1 MYERF
6 FGSKRLLLSYLA
18 VSSQTCHLP
27 VQMSTTPLAAPTQ
40 THQQLK
46 SLFKQS
52 DDRGIECLALLF
64 GNGFALAD
72 VCVPDHRA
80 TETSCSLTEGGM
92 IQLAEWARAHPE
104 KVLMAWAH
112 SHHGLSIVPS
122 VVDVETQYKYQSKD
136 HGKHMV
142 MIILNLEG
150 QMRCW
155 RLSRAAMNELSKGN
169 GRPQEGT
176 DTMTL
181 LEEVAIQ
188 PIEGQLVKHG
198 VELVDDIQPIEGQLV
213 NNVVELVD
221 DDGECRRCAG
231 LSQKL
236 VRVQTKLHV
245 FARRL
250 KLAKRA
256 CQMQQS
262 RPSPLNLLFT
272 QRMAALEARVQ
283 ALEGQAAVRP
293 RMPPSA
299 FALFKASISAELAGF
314 RGLRAQTQEAS
325 RRWRA
330 LPGAHKRPFEEVHQ
344 AKREAYHAQLRARA
358 ARDE

>member
-1 MYERF
+1 MQEDGVADIETGQNREYIGLQHGDQNLQPVKRDDESERQK
-6 FGSKRLLLSYLA
+6 SEKSEREDEAAKDMQDA
-18 VSSQTCHLP
+18 VSRHHVGEQAHRQADRARDIGDDLDR
-27 VQMSTTPLAAPTQ
+27 
-40 THQQLK
+40 HQERRHPHGDARRQE
-46 SLFKQS
+46 
-52 DDRGIECLALLF
+52 ECQKF
-64 GNGFALAD
+64 
-72 VCVPDHRA
+72 
-80 TETSCSLTEGGM
+80 M
-92 IQLAEWARAHPE
+92 
-104 KVLMAWAH
+104 
-112 SHHGLSIVPS
+112 
-122 VVDVETQYKYQSKD
+122 
-136 HGKHMV
+136 
-142 MIILNLEG
+142 
-150 QMRCW
+150 
-155 RLSRAAMNELSKGN
+155 
-169 GRPQEGT
+169 
-176 DTMTL
+176 
-181 LEEVAIQ
+181 
-188 PIEGQLVKHG
+188 
-198 VELVDDIQPIEGQLV
+198 
-213 NNVVELVD
+213 LVD

-262 RPSPLNLLFT
+262 
-272 QRMAALEARVQ
+272 RMAALEARVQ